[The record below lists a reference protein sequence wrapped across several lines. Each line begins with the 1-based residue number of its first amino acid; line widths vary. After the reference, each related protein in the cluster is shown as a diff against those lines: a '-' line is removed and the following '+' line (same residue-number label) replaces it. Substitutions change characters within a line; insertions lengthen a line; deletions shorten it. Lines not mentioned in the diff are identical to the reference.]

1 MKNHIIHQRLNAQ
14 QHATI
19 LNRPAPD
26 RFAEWLVGLTEGDG
40 CFSVAKQKNSWI
52 LQFKIALHKTDIKTL
67 IYVKKNLQCG
77 KIGWAN
83 SERTM
88 IQFCIR
94 DHKHLFKSVFPIFDA
109 YPLITNKGHDYNI
122 IRQIADLLDL
132 EPAQRDEKKIE
143 GLAYELLQLRRQRKK
158 MTKESL
164 IIRLDHTNL
173 KRYCDALGVSMHWAQ
188 QHCNQPILKGSD
200 GFNMLCHRAS
210 KDVGLSWIIGF
221 FEADG
226 SFYVTQKDPKTGR
239 YCSGFE
245 MSQNTPF
252 VLEVLK
258 RKLRIPSRVKER
270 LPIETKRYFYQLD
283 NTNARVNQ
291 YMKKLCSGQ
300 FVGLKSLQYRIWS
313 RSLGSESKRLQKIHD
328 LLKKLRA

>member
-1 MKNHIIHQRLNAQ
+1 MKKHIIHQRLNAQ

-19 LNRPAPD
+19 LNRPIPN
-26 RFAEWLVGLTEGDG
+26 RFAEWLVGLMEGDG

-52 LQFKIALHKTDIKTL
+52 LQLKIALHKREIKTL

-83 SERTM
+83 SEQTM
-88 IQFCIR
+88 IQFRIR
-94 DHKHLFKSVFPIFDA
+94 DRKHLLKSVFPIFDA
-109 YPLITNKGHDYNI
+109 YPMITNKGHDYNI
-122 IRQIADLLDL
+122 IRQIANLLNL
-132 EPAQRDEKKIE
+132 EGAQRDEKKIE
-143 GLAYELLQLRRQRKK
+143 GLVYELLQLRRQRKK
-158 MTKESL
+158 MTKESF

-173 KRYCDALGVSMHWAQ
+173 KKYCDALGVSMHWAQ
-188 QHCNQPILKGSD
+188 PHTNQPILKGSD

-210 KDVGLSWIIGF
+210 KHVGLSWIIGF

-226 SFYVTQKDPKTGR
+226 SFYVTEKDPKNGR
-239 YCSGFE
+239 YCCGFGL
-245 MSQNTPF
+245 SQNTPF

-300 FVGLKSLQYRIWS
+300 FVGFKSLQYRIWS
-313 RSLGSESKRLQKIHD
+313 HSLGSESKRLQKIHD